1 MRTDDVLGQIDNA
14 LDDWDVSGDAMR
26 WGASPT
32 APPAVRPRMNGA
44 NVLIGRLIERHGLT
58 PAEAQAAVVAAELG
72 RLGPHADLAARE
84 AQAVLAEMQESLRAA
99 FQPLL
104 QRVADQFRQIK
115 EAFRH
120 LPEAVGCDDCGKP
133 PRPRDRP
140 AWQTPYGPARKRR

>member
-1 MRTDDVLGQIDNA
+1 MRTDDVLGQIDSA
-14 LDDWDVSGDAMR
+14 LDDWDVSGYATR
-26 WGASPT
+26 WAPDVPT
-32 APPAVRPRMNGA
+32 PPAVRSHANGSV
-44 NVLIGRLIERHGLT
+44 VLVGRLIDRHGLS
-58 PAEAQAAVVAAELG
+58 PKQARAAVLAAERG
-72 RLGPHADLAARE
+72 QRGPHADLAALE

-140 AWQTPYGPARKRR
+140 AWQSPYGPARRRR